1 MGVVKLKALRWGGWL
16 DYLSGP
22 SIITRVLVRGRLKS
36 QREERRCDEELEDA
50 PLLLRRW
57 RRA

>member
-22 SIITRVLVRGRLKS
+22 SIITGVLVRGRLKS

-50 PLLLRRW
+50 PLLL
-57 RRA
+57 